1 MPARRREL
9 ANGLS
14 AESVGAVWLEQP
26 AVGSLWT
33 PSAVWLP
40 LPQMDSDPV
49 RHALDDA
56 VTQAIGV
63 DANLAAEIRRALSE
77 EPCVTQKRY
86 NR

>member
-1 MPARRREL
+1 M
-9 ANGLS
+9 LS
-14 AESVGAVWLEQP
+14 
-26 AVGSLWT
+26 
-33 PSAVWLP
+33 P

-49 RHALDDA
+49 RHALDEA

-63 DANLAAEIRRALSE
+63 DANFAAEIRRALSE